1 MRELLSIENK
11 SQFKASAPLK
21 RMTDSYKAIES
32 EQLKFLTAAK
42 TKADMSKRKVVSEFR
57 NSLKGL
63 KQQGALVTEEGKTLS
78 TLFRKM
84 SDDNAKETDLIRE
97 SFDRKLHEFRISQKA
112 DLEELIQSA
121 RNEDDFFKAK
131 QIFQSWRPGGG
142 FPRVAQN
149 IGLYGGV
156 GSSIA
161 GATGA
166 IGAGTAATS
175 ALAKGG
181 LAYVMSPVILSKMA
195 QFSLKNK
202 EIIKAASKKTIKA
215 GESIKNAKLIQKLIS
230 KGVSG
235 Y

>member
-1 MRELLSIENK
+1 M
-11 SQFKASAPLK
+11 ASG
-21 RMTDSYKAIES
+21 RW
-32 EQLKFLTAAK
+32 
-42 TKADMSKRKVVSEFR
+42 VS
-57 NSLKGL
+57 
-63 KQQGALVTEEGKTLS
+63 
-78 TLFRKM
+78 
-84 SDDNAKETDLIRE
+84 
-97 SFDRKLHEFRISQKA
+97 
-112 DLEELIQSA
+112 
-121 RNEDDFFKAK
+121 
-131 QIFQSWRPGGG
+131 
-142 FPRVAQN
+142 RVAQN

-215 GESIKNAKLIQKLIS
+215 GESIKNARLIQMLIS
-230 KGVSG
+230 MGFWILTISYG
-235 Y
+235 QYNNYYHD